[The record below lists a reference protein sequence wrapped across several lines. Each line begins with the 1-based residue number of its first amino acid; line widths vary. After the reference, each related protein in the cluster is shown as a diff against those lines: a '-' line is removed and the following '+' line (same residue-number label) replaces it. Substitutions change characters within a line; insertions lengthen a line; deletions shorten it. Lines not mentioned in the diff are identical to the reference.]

1 MKKIKICLIANLQS
15 PHNLKLAES
24 LSHNKN
30 LEIYFITPYKNQY
43 SDIKTYYIPFKPSS
57 NLLLTLI
64 NHYKF
69 VKKAKA
75 IIKDIKPDVIHG
87 QSLNFYGIWAY
98 LTGFCPLVVTL
109 WGSDV
114 NNYEKYFW
122 PEKIL
127 IKKTLKKAN
136 LILTNSLIG
145 SGNKAIKIGADPK
158 KIKLMQFGIDLNVFR
173 SGKTSSL
180 KEKLNLQ
187 NKKILFCPRS
197 IQAIYN
203 IDVLIRAFA
212 KVAQKRKDL
221 ILAIFE
227 PGNDIYGENIKKLID
242 NFKLKNQIV
251 FLPKVDNKD
260 MVQYYL
266 LADLVVML
274 ASSEGCSSSFMEA
287 MAMEKKIVLTDLP
300 FLEEWPGNY
309 WKVPGHSSKKGKSV
323 KTILEE
329 WPGNYWKVPVRNTA
343 VTSKKINDA
352 LKATDFTTLGRK
364 NRELIRKNGEIV
376 ENFSRLENY
385 YRQLVK
391 NKV

>member
-309 WKVPGHSSKKGKSV
+309 WKVP
-323 KTILEE
+323 
-329 WPGNYWKVPVRNTA
+329 VRNTA